1 MGYIKNNKNNISG
14 FGDKAARVFAGTI
27 WGMAFLIPIIMALP
41 IIVIAA
47 INEQEDDNKF

>member
-1 MGYIKNNKNNISG
+1 MRYIKNNKNNIRG

-27 WGMAFLIPIIMALP
+27 WGMAFLIPIIMTLP